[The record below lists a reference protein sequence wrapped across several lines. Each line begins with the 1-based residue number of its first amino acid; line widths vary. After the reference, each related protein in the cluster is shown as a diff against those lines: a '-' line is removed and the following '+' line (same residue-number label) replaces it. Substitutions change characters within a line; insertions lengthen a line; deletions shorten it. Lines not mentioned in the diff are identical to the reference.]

1 MHDILAGKIAWR
13 LTDEASSV
21 RQLADEALAEVARR
35 PIVAGTADP
44 ATTERLAHETLRAG
58 ANGGSVLALARS
70 LGVGPLAMI
79 DIYVGPVADW
89 LGTAWCDDRL
99 SFADVTRG
107 CAVLHRVI
115 GDVPCIFPPQA
126 RPQRA
131 GAVLVVVP
139 QGEDHIL
146 GAATAVHQLR
156 RAGFSVAAGFCPP
169 DDEVE
174 AAAARPEFDA
184 VLLSVASIDRL
195 DRVSG
200 LTRRIRAR
208 TPAPVLLGGA
218 ILGRIAP
225 DALHDPGLPQIVPG
239 GIATLLGSGAAILG
253 AGRGGR

>member
-35 PIVAGTADP
+35 PVVTGTADP
-44 ATTERLAHETLRAG
+44 EMTARIAEETLRMG
-58 ANGGSVLALARS
+58 ASGASVLAVARS
-70 LGVGPLAMI
+70 GGIGPLATI
-79 DIYVGPVADW
+79 DVYVGAVAAW
-89 LGTAWCDDRL
+89 LGTAWIDDRL

-115 GDVPCIFPPQA
+115 AEVPCVFPPQA
-126 RPQRA
+126 LPARA
-131 GAVLVVVP
+131 GSVLVVVP
-139 QGEDHIL
+139 EGEDHIL

-169 DDEVE
+169 DDDVE
-174 AAAARPEFDA
+174 AAAARPEIEA
-184 VLLSVASIDRL
+184 VLLSVASVDRL
-195 DRVSG
+195 DRVGG

-208 TPAPVLLGGA
+208 TAAPVLLGGA
-218 ILGRIAP
+218 ILGRLRP
-225 DALHDPGLPQIVPG
+225 EALSDPHLPQIVPG

-253 AGRGGR
+253 AGRAGR